1 MCVCVCVTVYIK
13 LTLLKHK
20 KGGGET
26 GPVARHFLPFGKPFW
41 QLCVCVRGGGVE
53 GLINAN

>member
-1 MCVCVCVTVYIK
+1 MCVCVCYG
-13 LTLLKHK
+13 LHK
-20 KGGGET
+20 IDAAKTQKGGET